1 MKGLTERQE
10 QVLGYIAETIR
21 DRGYPPTIREVGT
34 ALQIRSTNGVNDHL
48 KALERKGYIERSG
61 AKSRAI
67 LVIALPESLSGFETQ
82 AGVVAQGSNVGGANT
97 DAQPGPEMLSVP
109 LLGRIAAGLPI
120 EAIEG
125 ADEHIQVDPSL
136 IRTRGGAPVF
146 ALRVQGESMIEDGI
160 FDGDIIFIRRQ
171 SDARKG
177 EIVAV
182 MIDGSATVKRYYR
195 DGDRIRLEPANA
207 AMEPIFVSAEDAR
220 ETVVLGKVVGVYR
233 TLD

>member
-1 MKGLTERQE
+1 MKGLTARQE
-10 QVLGYIAETIR
+10 QVLGFIAETIR
-21 DRGYPPTIREVGT
+21 ERGFPPTIREIGS
-34 ALQIRSTNGVNDHL
+34 ALSIRSTNGVNDHL

-67 LVIALPESLSGFETQ
+67 LVTALPDTLSGYESQ
-82 AGVVAQGSNVGGANT
+82 VGAVAQGSAVT
-97 DAQPGPEMLSVP
+97 VSDGPEMLSVP
-109 LLGRIAAGLPI
+109 LLGRIAAGLPV

-136 IRTRGGAPVF
+136 IRTRGKAPVF

-171 SDARKG
+171 SEARRG

-182 MIDGSATVKRYYR
+182 MIDGGATVKRYYR
-195 DGDRIRLEPANA
+195 EADDRIRLEPANA
-207 AMEPIFVSAEDAR
+207 AMEPIYVSAEDAR

>member
-10 QVLGYIAETIR
+10 QVLGFIAETIR
-21 DRGYPPTIREVGT
+21 ERGYPPTIREIGT

-48 KALERKGYIERSG
+48 KALERKGFIERSG

-67 LVIALPESLSGFETQ
+67 LVVALPESLSGYETQ
-82 AGVVAQGSNVGGANT
+82 VGVVAQGSNVSTA
-97 DAQPGPEMLSVP
+97 DVASPPEMLSIP

-120 EAIEG
+120 EALEG
-125 ADEHIQVDPSL
+125 TGEHIQVDPSL
-136 IRTRGGAPVF
+136 IRTRGNAPVF

-171 SDARKG
+171 SDAQRG

-207 AMEPIFVSAEDAR
+207 AMEPIFVSESDAR

>member
-1 MKGLTERQE
+1 MKGLTSRQE

-21 DRGYPPTIREVGT
+21 DRGYPPTIREIGT
-34 ALQIRSTNGVNDHL
+34 ALGIRSTNGVNDHL

-67 LVIALPESLSGFETQ
+67 LVTALPEALTHFEEQ
-82 AGVVAQGSNVGGANT
+82 AGAVAQPSNV
-97 DAQPGPEMLSVP
+97 DVVPETLSIP

-120 EAIEG
+120 EAIEE
-125 ADEHIQVDPSL
+125 AETHIQVDPSMV
-136 IRTRGGAPVF
+136 RTRGNAPVF
-146 ALRVQGESMIEDGI
+146 ALRVQGDSMIGDGI

-171 SDARKG
+171 QEARAG

-182 MIDGSATVKRYYR
+182 MVDGSATVKRYYR
-195 DGDRIRLEPANA
+195 DGDRIRLEPSNPD
-207 AMEPIFVSAEDAR
+207 MEPIFVSASDAR
-220 ETVVLGKVVGVYR
+220 ETAVLGKVVGVYR